1 MQQQHVENS
10 VKVDV
15 CGIRRK
21 KSFKSSLSPGSI
33 DNWRNFHWKNV
44 EKFSVKSFA
53 KTHRSVP
60 SPEKTTHSINLSDLL
75 TPHILSSLSYV
86 AAKKPPTRANYNKL
100 FRPLLK
106 KKKKSYIVY
115 TQQLISSS
123 QRYMCTSDLWKILFD
138 SKRNNLFNLMDFLYS
153 FSTWAIRRWKKKRKK
168 KVA

>member
-1 MQQQHVENS
+1 MQQQRVENS

-106 KKKKSYIVY
+106 KKKILHCVHTTINFFEPTVHVY
-115 TQQLISSS
+115 KRSMENFIWLQTKQSLQ
-123 QRYMCTSDLWKILFD
+123 FD
-138 SKRNNLFNLMDFLYS
+138 GFF
-153 FSTWAIRRWKKKRKK
+153 I
-168 KVA
+168 